1 MKSRK
6 WMYAALF
13 SALAITIQLSA
24 QGDPPKHHQY
34 KLDVIGTFGGP
45 NSDYAVTAA
54 GAIGHVL
61 NSQGATIGGASNST
75 PDPFSPYCLL
85 DCNVSH
91 GLKFQEGTLTD
102 LGALPGTNSS
112 WAMAINDGG

>member
-13 SALAITIQLSA
+13 SALAITIQLPA

-34 KLDVIGTFGGP
+34 KLEVVGTFGGP

-54 GAIGHVL
+54 GAYGHVL
-61 NSQGATIGGASNST
+61 NSQGATIGGAATSA
-75 PDPFSPYCLL
+75 PDPYSPYCLF
-85 DCNVSH
+85 DCYVDH
-91 GLKFQEGTLTD
+91 ALRFEGGTTID
-102 LGALPGTNSS
+102 LGALPGPNSS
-112 WAMAINDGG
+112 WA